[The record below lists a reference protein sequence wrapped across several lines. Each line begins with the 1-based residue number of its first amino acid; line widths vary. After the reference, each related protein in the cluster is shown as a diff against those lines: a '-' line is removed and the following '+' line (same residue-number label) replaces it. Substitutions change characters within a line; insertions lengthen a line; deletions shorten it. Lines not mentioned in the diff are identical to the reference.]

1 MNGLL
6 AWIGL
11 AVMAGGL
18 VAVIV
23 SLVRKP
29 MNSLL
34 TANSW
39 LAPSARF
46 YVRAFVLVMVLAA
59 AAAVVG
65 RGPPCEQQSATFMAS
80 VWWAVDHL
88 ENICWTGMGVLL
100 GYVLLLTILY
110 AVLGRYRD
118 Q

>member
-6 AWIGL
+6 AWIGM

-46 YVRAFVLVMVLAA
+46 YVRAFVLVIVLAA
-59 AAAVVG
+59 VAAVVK
-65 RGPPCEQQSATFMAS
+65 GPALRAT
-80 VWWAVDHL
+80 
-88 ENICWTGMGVLL
+88 I
-100 GYVLLLTILY
+100 GYVHGLGLVGCGSPRLHLL
-110 AVLGRYRD
+110 D
-118 Q
+118 QHGGSDGLCPAPHDPLRRSGAIP